1 MVVGGMEPLPKLR
14 LALTGTPGTGKTALS
29 TALKGLFQVIEL
41 EKLAEEL
48 ALLGEVDDDGSRPID
63 IEELVKKLD
72 WQIPHST
79 IIIEGH
85 LSHLLPVD
93 AIIVMRCHPEVVDA
107 RLSERAY
114 SVQKIQ
120 DNVEVEMLGGPWFEI
135 PDGIPVLELDS
146 GSYLSSELSEVV
158 VEWLVND
165 MNPNR
170 PVEVMD
176 WLDDMASDSPD
187 SRKGQQ

>member
-1 MVVGGMEPLPKLR
+1 MVVGGKGQLPKLR
-14 LALTGTPGTGKTALS
+14 FALTGTPGTGKTALS
-29 TALKGLFQVIEL
+29 TALKGLFQIIEL

-48 ALLGEVDDDGSRPID
+48 ALLGEVDDDGSKPID
-63 IEELVKKLD
+63 VEELVKKLD
-72 WQIPHST
+72 WQKPHSPT
-79 IIIEGH
+79 IIEGH

-93 AIIVMRCHPEVVDA
+93 AIIVMRCHPDVVDA
-107 RLSERAY
+107 RLSARPY

-135 PDGIPVLELDS
+135 PDEIPVLELDS
-146 GSYLSSELSEVV
+146 GSSPSSELSETV

-165 MNPNR
+165 MSPNR

-176 WLDDMASDSPD
+176 WLDDMASNPP
-187 SRKGQQ
+187 

>member
-1 MVVGGMEPLPKLR
+1 MVVGGKGQFPKLR
-14 LALTGTPGTGKTALS
+14 LAITGTPGTGKTALS
-29 TALKGLFQVIEL
+29 TALEGLFEVIEL
-41 EKLAEEL
+41 EKIAEDL
-48 ALLGEVDDDGSRPID
+48 GLLGEVDDGSRPLD
-63 IEELVKKLD
+63 IEELIKRLEWKE
-72 WQIPHST
+72 PHSP

-107 RLSERAY
+107 RLSARSY

-135 PDGIPVLELDS
+135 PDEIPVLELDS
-146 GSYLSSELSEVV
+146 GSYPSSELSEIV

-176 WLDDMASDSPD
+176 WLDNMASDPSW
-187 SRKGQQ
+187 

>member
-1 MVVGGMEPLPKLR
+1 MVVGGKGQLPKLR
-14 LALTGTPGTGKTALS
+14 LAITGTPGTGKTALS
-29 TALKGLFQVIEL
+29 TALEGLFEVIEI
-41 EKLAEEL
+41 EKIAEEL
-48 ALLGEVDDDGSRPID
+48 DLLGEVDDGSRPLD
-63 IEELVKKLD
+63 VEELVKKLD
-72 WQIPHST
+72 WQKAQSP

-107 RLSERAY
+107 RLSVRSY

-135 PDGIPVLELDS
+135 PDGIPVLELNS
-146 GSYLSSELSEVV
+146 GSYPSSKLSEVV
-158 VEWLVND
+158 VEWLAND

>member
-1 MVVGGMEPLPKLR
+1 MVVGGKEQLPKLR
-14 LALTGTPGTGKTALS
+14 LALTGTPGTGKTALA
-29 TALKGLFQVIEL
+29 TALKGLFQIIEL

-63 IEELVKKLD
+63 IEEMAKKLD

-93 AIIVMRCHPEVVDA
+93 AIIVMRCHPGVVDA
-107 RLSERAY
+107 RLSERSY

-135 PDGIPVLELDS
+135 PDGIPVLELNS
-146 GSYLSSELSEVV
+146 GSYPSSKLSEVV
-158 VEWLVND
+158 VEWLAND

>member
-1 MVVGGMEPLPKLR
+1 MGVGGKGQLPKLR
-14 LALTGTPGTGKTALS
+14 FALTGTPGTGKTALS
-29 TALKGLFQVIEL
+29 AALKGLFQVIEL

-48 ALLGEVDDDGSRPID
+48 ALLGEVDDDGSRAID

-72 WQIPHST
+72 WQKPQAP

-107 RLSERAY
+107 RLSVRSY

-135 PDGIPVLELDS
+135 PDDIPVLELDS
-146 GSYLSSELSEVV
+146 GSYPSSELSEIV

-165 MNPNR
+165 MSPNR

-176 WLDDMASDSPD
+176 WLDDMASDPS
-187 SRKGQQ
+187 

>member
-1 MVVGGMEPLPKLR
+1 MVVGGKGQLPKLR
-14 LALTGTPGTGKTALS
+14 LAITGTPGTGKTALS
-29 TALKGLFQVIEL
+29 TALEGLFEVIEI
-41 EKLAEEL
+41 EKIAEEL
-48 ALLGEVDDDGSRPID
+48 DLLGEVDDGSRPLD
-63 IEELVKKLD
+63 VEELVKKLD
-72 WQIPHST
+72 WQKAQSPIN
-79 IIIEGH
+79 IEGH

-107 RLSERAY
+107 RLSARSY

-135 PDGIPVLELDS
+135 PDDIPVLELDS
-146 GSYLSSELSEVV
+146 GSYPSSELSEIV

-165 MNPNR
+165 MSPNR

-176 WLDDMASDSPD
+176 WLDDMASDPS
-187 SRKGQQ
+187 